1 MLRANAANR
10 LQRHT
15 TLTHHLDL
23 LASSSTGLTPARSV
37 ILEPFFDGF
46 SRYKDRAAGNSRRAA
61 GNSRR
66 AAGNSRRAAGN
77 SRRAAGLRMG
87 VLVPVGEPLE
97 ALVQTH

>member
-37 ILEPFFDGF
+37 IDGAYTCSF
-46 SRYKDRAAGNSRRAA
+46 RHRR
-61 GNSRR
+61 
-66 AAGNSRRAAGN
+66 
-77 SRRAAGLRMG
+77 GLHL
-87 VLVPVGEPLE
+87 LVPSFWSPFLTVSAGTRIERQGTVGERQGTVGE
-97 ALVQTH
+97 RQGTVGERQV